1 MTIQQLYDKA
11 LEEGALN
18 DEVWLSGEDRERP
31 LEETDISFECCLHY
45 HTVDINTKMR

>member
-18 DEVWLSGEDRERP
+18 NELYFGDIKIDEPNIQIANSER
-31 LEETDISFECCLHY
+31 
-45 HTVDINTKMR
+45 KMYIV